1 MKLSHLLLTTSL
13 CAVAAVPAMAQSR
26 TFSSV
31 DANGD
36 GQLSRAELE
45 AAFGRQGAGNIL
57 RRSDRDRNG
66 FVSASEIQMSH
77 DDDSNDDESDDDRY
91 DRNNDDDSSDDE
103 GDDRN
108 DDESN
113 DDRNDD
119 RSGDD
124 DHEDDDSSD
133 DDDDDDGDDDEGD
146 DD

>member
-26 TFSSV
+26 TFSSI

-36 GQLSRAELE
+36 GQLSLAELE
-45 AAFGRQGAGNIL
+45 AVFGRQGAGNIL
-57 RRSDRDRNG
+57 NRSDLDRNG
-66 FVSASEIQMSH
+66 FVSASEIKISH

-91 DRNNDDDSSDDE
+91 DRNNDDES
-103 GDDRN
+103 DDRN
-108 DDESN
+108 DDESD

-119 RSGDD
+119 Q
-124 DHEDDDSSD
+124 SD
-133 DDDDDDGDDDEGD
+133 DESDDNKSDEDESDDDDGDDDEGD